1 MEDVH
6 RDILEERKRMIRI
19 KIIMEIRT
27 TRERE
32 RDREK
37 LNILSSTQIM
47 GNLKQK
53 EFIAKDSKIRI

>member
-19 KIIMEIRT
+19 RIRT
-27 TRERE
+27 KRERE
-32 RDREK
+32 RGRKK